1 MRFAV
6 LLLCLLL
13 LLVAFLIWRKVH
25 RQHFF
30 SILLFSSWVYGLTFF
45 LTLRALNTIAPSLI
59 DGFIPYFPPVIPV
72 AVFVAWALHRLKV
85 IEELNA
91 KGLTNR

>member
-6 LLLCLLL
+6 LLFCLLL
-13 LLVAFLIWRKVH
+13 LLVAFLIWRKVPRH
-25 RQHFF
+25 HFF
-30 SILLFSSWVYGLTFF
+30 SILLFSSWVYGLAFF
-45 LTLRALNTIAPSLI
+45 LTLRALDTIAPSLI
-59 DGFIPYFPPVIPV
+59 DGFVPYFPPIIPA
-72 AVFVAWALHRLKV
+72 AVFVAWALHRVKV